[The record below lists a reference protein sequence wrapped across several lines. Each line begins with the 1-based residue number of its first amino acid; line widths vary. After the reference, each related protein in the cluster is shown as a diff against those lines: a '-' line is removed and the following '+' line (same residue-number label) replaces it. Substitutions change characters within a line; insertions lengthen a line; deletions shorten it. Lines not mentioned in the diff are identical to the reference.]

1 MNAKKKQEL
10 ISDLRILKDIN
21 MKPNYAALARK
32 YDMDYRTVKKYFENG
47 GQVPKRKNRE
57 QFSRWDPYAG
67 KIQQLLQQNGATI
80 RGIHEYFRETL
91 SSDQLPGTYSSLKA
105 YIQKK

>member
-32 YDMDYRTVKKYFENG
+32 YDMDYRTVKKYF
-47 GQVPKRKNRE
+47 
-57 QFSRWDPYAG
+57 
-67 KIQQLLQQNGATI
+67 
-80 RGIHEYFRETL
+80 
-91 SSDQLPGTYSSLKA
+91 
-105 YIQKK
+105 

>member
-80 RGIHEYFRETL
+80 RGIHEYFRE
-91 SSDQLPGTYSSLKA
+91 YR
-105 YIQKK
+105 